1 MSKLTTFIAA
11 AGFALLAGGAQ
22 AAPVAAPLDQT
33 SPIASDSP
41 VASDIRPDCRANM
54 HLDAAN
60 RCVPNHRR
68 PMTRRLIC
76 PRGTHL
82 APSGRRCLSN
92 RL

>member
-1 MSKLTTFIAA
+1 MPRFTSLIAA
-11 AGFALLAGGAQ
+11 AGFALLAAGAAQ
-22 AAPVAAPLDQT
+22 ALPAAAPDHT
-33 SPIASDSP
+33 SP
-41 VASDIRPDCRANM
+41 VASNVRVDCRAGM
-54 HLDAAN
+54 HPDAAN
-60 RCVPNHRR
+60 RCVPNRRR